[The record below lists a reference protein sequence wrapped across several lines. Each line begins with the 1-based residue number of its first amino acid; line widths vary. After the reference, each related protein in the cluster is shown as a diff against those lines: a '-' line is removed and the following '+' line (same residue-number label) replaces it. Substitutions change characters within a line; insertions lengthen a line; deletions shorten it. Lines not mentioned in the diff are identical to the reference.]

1 MSGTPPTTSPG
12 APPALPTFEQ
22 PRAVQLLNKS
32 RVGRKVLKRLQAKR
46 QTQSVT
52 ELLIDKGR
60 ELGPI
65 FEAKG
70 LSQRTI
76 LIWGYPYVNEVCD
89 DDRFDKAL
97 GLGLVALR
105 EAVGDGLF
113 TAYTEEPNW
122 GIAHRILLPAFGHA
136 AMERYH
142 PAMLDLA
149 SQLMLKW
156 GRVNPGETVNVPED
170 MTRLTLDTIGLCGF
184 GYRFNSFYRTDLHP
198 YVQDMIDVLDAAME
212 VTTGNAAPDAL
223 AMNPKIAEKIAAMD
237 ALVDNVIA
245 TREASGS
252 EGKQDLLQFML
263 DGVDKTTGEGL
274 DPVTIRYEINTFLI
288 AGHETTSGMLS
299 FALYFLLKQPEV
311 LAKAQAEA
319 DAILGTDT
327 SVLPTFDQVRKLGYI
342 SQILKE
348 TLRLWPTAP
357 GFTRRPL
364 KDDLLAGTWPI
375 APTDVI
381 RVITPLLHRDPA
393 VWGDDVDVFR
403 PERFAPEL
411 EAKLPPNAYKPF
423 GTGQRA
429 CIGRQFAM
437 HEATLVLGMLL
448 QRFSFSDPNNYQLKI
463 KQTLTI
469 KPDNFAIGLVPR
481 EGRESFAFSA
491 PEVAPTTTAERSA
504 ATAAGGGTPLLVLY
518 GSNLGSTEDL
528 AYRIAND
535 GAARGYAPTVEMLDE
550 RIGAI
555 ADTGATIVL
564 TASYNGTPPDN
575 AAKFCSW
582 LSSAEAG
589 PEAAKGMLFTVFGC
603 GNHEWA
609 STYQA
614 VPRLIDEGLAAHG
627 GTRFFQRG
635 EGDVAADFDAAI
647 SGWLEGMWPALASA
661 LGDKAPT
668 APMASGPLYTIEFVP
683 APVNPLIAE
692 HVRPLKVVENR
703 ELQHGGERSTRHLEI
718 ALPPDM
724 PYRTGDHLGIVP
736 RNGVDLLERVLNH
749 WSMAGDTYLRIA
761 RNGSGAP
768 TLPLDQ
774 PIAAAE
780 LINRYVDVQEVAS
793 RAQVAD
799 LARRCGCPPEKAALE
814 ALASEAQYPAEVLAK
829 RVSVL
834 DLLERYP
841 SVELPFAEYLGM
853 LHPLRVRYYS
863 ISSSPAVDASTCS
876 LTVAVVD
883 APARSGQ
890 GTYRGVASNYL
901 ARHPAGSMVDGYV
914 RQPTLPFRPPADPTT
929 PIIMV
934 GPGTG
939 LAPFMGFLQ
948 DRAAQLDAG
957 TTLGDAQLFF
967 GCRNPEQDFL
977 YRDELTA
984 WADRGVMTLHVAFS
998 RPDSGEKRYVQDDLR
1013 ANGERV
1019 WSLMNDRGIFYVCG
1033 DGSKMEPAV
1042 KQTLTEI
1049 AMTHGGMDL
1058 PAATARIDGL
1068 VAAERYLA
1076 DVWSGTG

>member
-1 MSGTPPTTSPG
+1 MSDAHDPVSSPTPPP
-12 APPALPTFEQ
+12 LPTFEQ
-22 PRAVQLLNKS
+22 PPMVRRLNKT
-32 RVGRKVLKRLQAKR
+32 RVGRKVLKRVQEKR
-46 QTQSVT
+46 QPKSVT
-52 ELLIDKGR
+52 EMLIERGR

-65 FEAKG
+65 FEVKG
-70 LSQRTI
+70 LSKRTLI
-76 LIWGYPYVNEVCD
+76 LWGYPYVNEVCD
-89 DDRFDKAL
+89 DKRFDKAL
-97 GLGLVALR
+97 ADGLFALR
-105 EAVGDGLF
+105 GALGDGLF
-113 TAYTEEPNW
+113 TAYTDEPMW

-149 SQLMLKW
+149 TQLMLKW
-156 GRVNPGETVNVPED
+156 SRTNPGEVVDVPGD

-198 YVQDMIDVLDAAME
+198 YVQNMVDVLDAAME
-212 VTTGNAAPDAL
+212 ISTGAASPHELIENKVVTKKISE
-223 AMNPKIAEKIAAMD
+223 MN
-237 ALVDNVIA
+237 ALVDEVIA
-245 TREASGS
+245 TREANGG
-252 EGKQDLLQFML
+252 EGKQDLLQLMI

-299 FALYFLLKQPEV
+299 FVVYFLLKHPEV

-319 DAILGTDT
+319 DRVFGTDT
-327 SVLPTFDQVRKLGYI
+327 SVLPTYEQVRDLTYI
-342 SQILKE
+342 SMVMKE

-364 KDDLLAGTWPI
+364 QSDLLAGTWPI
-375 APTDVI
+375 EPTDVI

-393 VWGDDVDVFR
+393 VWGDDVDDFR

-429 CIGRQFAM
+429 CIGRQFAL
-437 HEATLVLGMLL
+437 HEAALVLGMLL
-448 QRFSFSDPNNYQLKI
+448 QRFSFSDPENYQFKI

-469 KPDNFAIGLVPR
+469 KPDEFRIGLIPR
-481 EGRESFAFSA
+481 EGRITFGFNPPQA
-491 PEVAPTTTAERSA
+491 VAPSSA
-504 ATAAGGGTPLLVLY
+504 ARQSVATRSDGPPLLVLY

-528 AYRIAND
+528 AYRIANEA
-535 GAARGYAPTVEMLDE
+535 AARGYAPSVAMLDE
-550 RIGAI
+550 RIDAI
-555 ADTGATIVL
+555 QDAGPTVVV

-575 AAKFCSW
+575 AAKFCEW
-582 LSSAEAG
+582 ITRDGTPAD
-589 PEAAKGMLFTVFGC
+589 AATGMEYAVFGC

-614 VPRLIDEGLAAHG
+614 VPRLLDEALAAHG
-627 GTRFFQRG
+627 GQRFFARG
-635 EGDVAADFDAAI
+635 EGDVAGDFDAAVT
-647 SGWLEGMWPALASA
+647 SWLEGMWAALAA
-661 LGDKAPT
+661 ELGEAAPT
-668 APMASGPLYTIEFVP
+668 APEATGPLYTLEFVP

-692 HVRPLKVVENR
+692 RVRPLKVLENR
-703 ELQHGGERSTRHLEI
+703 ELQQGDDRSTRHLEI

-724 PYRTGDHLGIVP
+724 PYRTGDHLGVVP
-736 RNGVDLLERVLNH
+736 RNSPDSVMRVLQR
-749 WSMAGDTYLRIA
+749 WAIAGDAYVRVT

-774 PIAAAE
+774 PIAVAE
-780 LINRYVDVQEVAS
+780 LIGRYVDVQEVAS
-793 RAQVAD
+793 RSQVAD
-799 LARRCGCPPEKAALE
+799 IAGRAGCPPDRQALE
-814 ALASEAQYPAEVLAK
+814 RLASDAEYPAEVLAK

-841 SVELPFAEYLGM
+841 SVELSFADYLGM

-863 ISSSPAVDASTCS
+863 ISSSPVEDPARCS

-890 GTYRGVASNYL
+890 GTYRGVASTYL
-901 ARHPAGSMVDGYV
+901 ARHAEGSMIDGYV
-914 RQPTLPFRPPADPTT
+914 RQPTLPFRPPADPAT

-939 LAPFMGFLQ
+939 LAPFMGFLE
-948 DRAAQLDAG
+948 DRAALLETG
-957 TTLGDAQLFF
+957 TSLGQALLFF

-984 WADRGVMTLHVAFS
+984 WAEAGVMSLTVAFS
-998 RPDSGEKRYVQDDLR
+998 RPTSGEKRYVQDDLR
-1013 ANGERV
+1013 ATGAQV
-1019 WSLMNDRGIFYVCG
+1019 WGMLQAGGIFYVCG

-1042 KQTLTEI
+1042 RQALVEI
-1049 AMTHGGMDL
+1049 AMAHGGLSAEAAAAWQADL
-1058 PAATARIDGL
+1058 AAQG
-1068 VAAERYLA
+1068 RYLA
-1076 DVWSGTG
+1076 DVWSGG